1 MAGYIRQ
8 SSFVDGDTITAALF
22 NNEYNQLL
30 NAFNNATG
38 HAHDGTAAEGPV
50 IGLIGDAGE
59 TAPNNKVLIDTTNN
73 FVEFYV
79 QVASAPVQQLYI
91 ADGAIIPVTDSDI
104 DLGTSSLY
112 FKNAYIDSITTT
124 GNIDVG
130 GNLTVTGTTT
140 FNGGTITMGDAA
152 TDNVVFGADIDSNI
166 IPDDDNT
173 YDLGS
178 TSQEWRNLY
187 IDGTAN
193 IDSLVADTAD
203 INGGTIDGSI
213 IGGTTAA
220 AITGTAITGTSFVI
234 GSADISEAELE
245 TIDGVT
251 AGTVAASKAIVVDAN
266 KDITGGRNI
275 TITGEID
282 AATLDIS
289 GNADIDGTL
298 EADAI
303 TINGVTLSETIAD
316 TVGAMVSS
324 NTETGIA
331 VSYDDADNTLDFVI
345 GDDAIVQSMIADD
358 AIDSQHYVDGSIDLV
373 HLSANSVDS
382 DQYVDG
388 SIDLVHMSANSVD
401 SDQYV
406 DGSIDLIHMSANSVD
421 SDQYVDGSI
430 DTIHIADDAV
440 TGAKLANN
448 IDIAGTLDVT
458 GILTADSNV
467 VIAGDLTV
475 NGTTTTLNTATL
487 DVEDKN
493 ITINYGAGD
502 TSGSANGAGITIQ
515 DAVDASNDATILWDT
530 TNDEFDFSHAINVAG
545 NIAVSGTVDGRD
557 VATDGTKLDGIES
570 SATADQTA
578 AEIRTAVEAATD
590 SNVFTDADHTKLNAI
605 EALADVTDAT
615 NVTAAGALM
624 DSELT
629 AIASVKAL
637 NQGVATTDSP
647 TFVNVTGTS
656 LDISGDIDVDGTTNL
671 DVVDIDGAV
680 DMATTLAVAGN
691 VDFNGDL
698 DVDGTT
704 NLDVVDIDGAVDMA
718 STLTVAGDAN
728 FDSNTLFVDV
738 SANNVGIGTASPAR
752 KLDVNGSGIVRGFM
766 TLYGTGTDNAL
777 FLHNTAYE
785 WAAYTNASNYFVI
798 EDWNLNQ
805 KRLVIDTSG
814 NVGIGT
820 VTPGSFDAEA
830 NNLVVGSGSGDEGIT
845 IFTGSSVGDYGSI
858 FFGDATGTPKQG
870 QIRYEQNNEVMSF
883 YTNASEKMQIDLNGH
898 VGIGTSSPLT
908 TLTIAETAGNTALTF
923 QQTNNGTTNWLIGAQ
938 YTASNT
944 FEITP
949 STAVGGSTFSTPAL
963 AINSSGNVLVNTT
976 AVHDGAAEMLQ
987 VTTSGG
993 AGAGY
998 GINIKEAAAGGGT
1011 MLRFNTAG
1019 SIVGQIY
1026 TSGSATTYATS
1037 SDARL
1042 KDVTGEAR
1050 GLEVI
1055 SALNP
1060 VSYNW
1065 KIDGQADEGL
1075 IAQEVEEIVPNAI
1088 HISQADDDSNGMYS
1102 MDYSKLVVHLVK
1114 AIQEQQALI
1123 EAQATT
1129 ITDLTTRL
1137 ETLENA

>member
-38 HAHDGTAAEGPV
+38 HAHDGTTAEGPV

-79 QVASAPVQQLYI
+79 QVSSAPVQQLYI

-152 TDNVVFGADIDSNI
+152 TDNVVFGADINSSI
-166 IPDDDNT
+166 IPNTDDT

-178 TSQEWRNLY
+178 ASQEWRNLY

-193 IDSLVADTAD
+193 IDSLVADTADINAGTIDGATIATSDITVGAGKTLNVSAGTLTLADNQISGDKVEGGTIAATTITTLASTTGNITTVNSTTVDSTNLEVTNLKAKDGTAAGSIADTTGVVTLASSVLTTTD

-303 TINGVTLSETIAD
+303 TINGITLAETIAD

-345 GDDAIVQSMIADD
+345 GADAIVQSMIADD

-373 HLSANSVDS
+373 HMSINSIDS

-430 DTIHIADDAV
+430 DTVHLADDAV
-440 TGAKLANN
+440 TGAKLADN

-467 VIAGDLTV
+467 VVAGNLTV

-545 NIAVSGTVDGRD
+545 
-557 VATDGTKLDGIES
+557 K
-570 SATADQTA
+570 
-578 AEIRTAVEAATD
+578 
-590 SNVFTDADHTKLNAI
+590 
-605 EALADVTDAT
+605 VT
-615 NVTAAGALM
+615 
-624 DSELT
+624 S
-629 AIASVKAL
+629 
-637 NQGVATTDSP
+637 
-647 TFVNVTGTS
+647 TGTS
-656 LDISGDIDVDGTTNL
+656 VFANLDISGDVDVDGTLEADAITVAGVTLAETIADTVGAMVSSNTESGITVTYDDADNTL
-671 DVVDIDGAV
+671 DFTVGTLNQNTTGSAATLTTPRAIAVAGDVTGTANFDGSA
-680 DMATTLAVAGN
+680 AISITTTLAADAIVTANITDANVTVAKMAAN
-691 VDFNGDL
+691 SVDSDQY
-698 DVDGTT
+698 VDGSIDTAHIGDDQVTGAKIENAVTIATSATSPLMVATT
-704 NLDVVDIDGAVDMA
+704 SARITQVAITSSSNAVAWDAAAAANAYHVTTENTTFSAPSNAVEGAIISVELAQGGTPRTIAWNTVFEFAA
-718 STLTVAGDAN
+718 STAPTVTATAN
-728 FDSNTLFVDV
+728 KTDIFSF
-738 SANNVGIGTASPAR
+738 R
-752 KLDVNGSGIVRGFM
+752 YNGSVWQ
-766 TLYGTGTDNAL
+766 
-777 FLHNTAYE
+777 E
-785 WAAYTNASNYFVI
+785 
-798 EDWNLNQ
+798 
-805 KRLVIDTSG
+805 
-814 NVGIGT
+814 IGR
-820 VTPGSFDAEA
+820 V
-830 NNLVVGSGSGDEGIT
+830 
-845 IFTGSSVGDYGSI
+845 
-858 FFGDATGTPKQG
+858 
-870 QIRYEQNNEVMSF
+870 QNM
-883 YTNASEKMQIDLNGH
+883 A
-898 VGIGTSSPLT
+898 
-908 TLTIAETAGNTALTF
+908 
-923 QQTNNGTTNWLIGAQ
+923 QT
-938 YTASNT
+938 
-944 FEITP
+944 
-949 STAVGGSTFSTPAL
+949 
-963 AINSSGNVLVNTT
+963 
-976 AVHDGAAEMLQ
+976 
-987 VTTSGG
+987 
-993 AGAGY
+993 
-998 GINIKEAAAGGGT
+998 
-1011 MLRFNTAG
+1011 
-1019 SIVGQIY
+1019 
-1026 TSGSATTYATS
+1026 
-1037 SDARL
+1037 
-1042 KDVTGEAR
+1042 
-1050 GLEVI
+1050 
-1055 SALNP
+1055 
-1060 VSYNW
+1060 
-1065 KIDGQADEGL
+1065 
-1075 IAQEVEEIVPNAI
+1075 
-1088 HISQADDDSNGMYS
+1088 
-1102 MDYSKLVVHLVK
+1102 
-1114 AIQEQQALI
+1114 
-1123 EAQATT
+1123 
-1129 ITDLTTRL
+1129 
-1137 ETLENA
+1137 